1 MARVAFRNSVVA
13 SRPLLWRV
21 SATFPITSAS
31 CGRSRRLDSRSSLMG
46 RRSEIGN
53 LSPRNLI
60 YRRAGGTSVLLLG
73 RTKIESTV
81 TNLGASLDARCG
93 GTGTAGPPEPSQ
105 LYQPVSARSHQRQR
119 PGRDIQMPS
128 PYWSKTTD
136 QFSAVSW
143 ASRLRPA
150 RSCGSGTVQIRC
162 SRQLGSR
169 NMRLRWCP
177 RPCRESFG
185 RRSGS

>member
-31 CGRSRRLDSRSSLMG
+31 CGRSRRLNSRSSLMG

-81 TNLGASLDARCG
+81 TNLGVS
-93 GTGTAGPPEPSQ
+93 
-105 LYQPVSARSHQRQR
+105 VSARSNQRQR